1 MQKLKRYFL
10 HILLSI
16 IAVFCFGF
24 GTAFLNNESVSVS
37 AATTFIETETTVIVR
52 CYADNRVMLNI
63 AADSE
68 FNSVSAN
75 TKYTADKLGDLNTLD
90 YVFVNGKSM
99 RDLGVSSFFINLYN
113 EAAFAFE
120 GVTLSKY
127 DTVTIK
133 QGAQFPTKAY
143 LSDGTATC
151 YTALADSSWTHDETT
166 YGVQHE
172 TFTETTTT
180 VTGIT
185 EYTTNGH
192 LGFVLSTSDY
202 TTTGTQNAPLSKLAT
217 MNLLSSVTYNGVNL
231 GASLTTSGD
240 PNVYLAMWTRWNQI
254 YFPLANPTVG
264 DIITISAGTQF
275 PSSAYITDS
284 SNKTCYVVKQGV
296 SFTYDGT
303 QWTGKTIQTE
313 EETSVTAIHLR
324 NTNRLLFFLS
334 AHDYQSVG
342 GTIQSTTYAEY
353 NTLEKIQIYVGDTC
367 VTLKEALALSDSV
380 YYNVWGETGSISY
393 PLDSAKYTSSTV
405 TKVVIPTGTEFPSY
419 SGNVAYTTTKTQ
431 TFING
436 TPAETDA
443 TNWVEQIRFSETKI
457 SKMEWVSNVRL
468 MVSLSPNDYGTA
480 TENWVNK
487 NVSAEQLSKLNT
499 LDYIMIDGKTLR
511 ELGITT
517 ADLNYWTYWGRFS
530 VALSA
535 QPGKVVFKAGTQF
548 PSMGYVKDGGADCY
562 VLKEAIAYQYDGSA
576 WSETTVEDP
585 IADIDT
591 NVTKVLYDNSR
602 LGFELSACDYPNVH
616 DENESVV
623 VGNCNIGFTKEQ
635 TAELNFWQEITI
647 NGESLESLFKQDS
660 CYLNMWAN
668 QNAVFVPIAE
678 PAVGAVVTIPVG
690 TQFPTYA
697 MLKDGKDNCCVTTET
712 VAYKKTAS
720 GWAEVLVFNEKPTS
734 ISEVKYNDKKEQT
747 NNVLYFWLTE
757 SDYGTTD
764 ANIDISTC
772 VKNLNTYEYIEI
784 DGKKVEDMTMA
795 LGVQWINFFT
805 RWGAFG
811 LQLNTPYSWDKG
823 PSYVY
828 IKAGCQIPSLAYAK
842 DNTVLSAYVIENDL
856 WIVYDDYHDVWNI
869 LTQKPENL
877 VKAGDTFPAYESVA
891 DRIFLGWELNGKLYK
906 GGASAPEAGVANA
919 VYLDY
924 ALEDGASVR
933 MADTA
938 DESGIRFTAYLQ
950 EKSYNAYADY
960 ISSVGILLLPQELLG
975 SESFAV
981 GHSSHPLNFYMPQD
995 KDYTFQNGVMT
1006 LRATIHT
1013 IRAANYNRDYAA
1025 RVYVSVNYAD
1035 GSTDYA
1041 YGYYQAENHVRN
1053 IYEVATAAHKAG
1065 EGTSQQRD
1073 VLVGYAGKIADLT
1086 FDGTTFAVT
1095 SGTIGSAVETI
1106 QTQSIEDSV
1115 VTLVIVSTIEPLLL
1129 VDGEPIR
1136 SDRILEKSFESNLFT
1151 VKFVYGTK
1159 SSLTYYASDT
1169 DMAKFFQ
1176 DYFELYSMEG
1186 AYAVTHSG
1194 VANGWTYQQDWFMN
1208 GVAWFKATDFVKND
1222 ASATEN
1228 ATYSAD
1234 GYSVYYFNNIDIDR
1248 NGNVYTY
1255 FNDSCPDTADN
1266 GPNYS
1271 TVTSY
1276 TLMPGQGW
1284 TLPNSECEGW
1294 ESYHAEFNDSG
1305 VTDSAL
1311 ATELASYS
1319 SVDKDYEKSSGWTV
1333 NGSAVTQSNG
1343 VAAYTGTAKTGLT
1356 TANGATNAIVYE
1368 KTGISYSTYYAPFIE
1383 LRLLLDDPDQVLT
1396 DYAIEWQ
1403 IGDAWYSVTQSDYA
1417 NNPYSLPAKSGMYRS
1432 YFPLYTHQN
1441 YGVGEVVYGNNT
1453 NGKTVTGLRV
1463 VLIAKDSTSQV
1474 TVGLDYVRATAD
1486 SRHSTNGAKY
1496 IISLNEYASN
1506 HNDLDLLTQNIT
1518 RARRAMLFQLEPL
1531 QGKNGLVNLSYLH
1544 RHDSYQGAPN
1554 GFWDIYPAGNLN
1566 TDANIYFY
1574 EALLALADME
1584 EALAKNGISVTEM
1597 ASIEWYDL
1605 AGVKQSATYNYT
1617 ADSLRMLAE
1626 TVKSKIQTT
1635 FYNSTTGRFAWSVY
1649 DVDSKGGNKAGS
1661 LMDYGFTELN
1671 LHAVEAGIA
1680 TTEQETSIMS
1690 WISGTRTVSGDKV
1703 TGADIYEQPFAP
1715 VSTTKD
1721 NQKWRLNSQLLSMTE
1736 SDFTAFYI
1744 DKAFGERCQ
1753 DGGTIMH
1760 VSYYDI
1766 LARAKTYGADDAY
1779 ARIEEI
1785 QNWFTAVK
1793 AANEDATGWADFF
1806 KNYYTGTNDL
1816 QGGDTQGKYGL
1827 QDEFKEAIMVMATAP
1842 KIFLGLDAKYDTL
1855 TIAPNLG
1862 SKLTHF
1868 GMENLAFGENTYT
1881 CYATAS
1887 SVTIS
1892 DVKKNANSGL
1902 KVKLVLAYT
1911 AGQNVYLNGK
1921 LLDASAYTIENGY
1934 VIVTTDFANCTLQV
1948 K

>member
-16 IAVFCFGF
+16 FAVFCFGF

-37 AATTFIETETTVIVR
+37 AATTFTETETTVSFGSEPRMNDRLCLTLSPSDYTV
-52 CYADNRVMLNI
+52 ANQAI
-63 AADSE
+63 ANSQLSE
-68 FNSVSAN
+68 
-75 TKYTADKLGDLNTLD
+75 LNTLTSITYND
-90 YVFVNGKSM
+90 VAIGELFTAGTQ
-99 RDLGVSSFFINLYN
+99 INLN
-113 EAAFAFE
+113 
-120 GVTLSKY
+120 VWNRPN
-127 DTVTIK
+127 TI
-133 QGAQFPTKAY
+133 GFPIAEPV
-143 LSDGTATC
+143 SD
-151 YTALADSSWTHDETT
+151 D
-166 YGVQHE
+166 
-172 TFTETTTT
+172 
-180 VTGIT
+180 
-185 EYTTNGH
+185 
-192 LGFVLSTSDY
+192 VLKV
-202 TTTGTQNAPLSKLAT
+202 P
-217 MNLLSSVTYNGVNL
+217 
-231 GASLTTSGD
+231 
-240 PNVYLAMWTRWNQI
+240 
-254 YFPLANPTVG
+254 
-264 DIITISAGTQF
+264 AGTQF
-275 PSSAYITDS
+275 PSSAYISDS

-313 EETSVTAIHLR
+313 EETSVTKIHLR

-334 AHDYQSVG
+334 VHDYQNVA
-342 GTIQSTTYAEY
+342 GTTPSTTYAAY
-353 NTLEKIQIYVGDTC
+353 NTLDKIQIYVGDTC
-367 VTLKEALALSDSV
+367 VSLKEALGASGDTNV
-380 YYNVWGETGSISY
+380 YYNVWGEAGSISY
-393 PLDSAKYTSSTV
+393 PLNSAMYTSNTV
-405 TKVVIPTGTEFPSY
+405 TKVVIPAGTEFPSY

-431 TFING
+431 TFVNG
-436 TPAETDA
+436 TPHASDA
-443 TNWVEQIRFSETKI
+443 TNWLEQLRFSETKI
-457 SKMEWVSNVRL
+457 SKMEMAINGEKTVFRL
-468 MVSLSPNDYGTA
+468 MVSLSPNDYGTD
-480 TENWVNK
+480 TENWVNQS
-487 NVSAEQLSKLNT
+487 VSAEQLAKLNT
-499 LDYIMIDGKTLR
+499 LDYITIDGKTLR
-511 ELGITT
+511 DLGITT
-517 ADLNYWTYWGRFS
+517 AHLNYWTYWGRFS
-530 VALSA
+530 VALTSA
-535 QPGKVVFKAGTQF
+535 DPIKVVFKAGTQF
-548 PSMGYVKDGGADCY
+548 PSMGYVKDGDADCY
-562 VLKEAIAYQYDGSA
+562 ILKEAIAYQYDGST

-591 NVTKVLYDNSR
+591 NVTKVLYANSR

-616 DENESVV
+616 DENGAAVV
-623 VGNCNIGFTKEQ
+623 ANCNIGFTKEQ
-635 TAELNFWQEITI
+635 TAELNFWQKITI

-668 QNAVFVPIAE
+668 PNAVFVPIAE
-678 PAVGAVVTIPVG
+678 PAVDAVVSIPAG

-697 MLKDGKDNCCVTTET
+697 MLKDGKGNCCVTTKT
-712 VAYKKTAS
+712 VAYKKTSS
-720 GWAEVLVFNEKPTS
+720 GWVQVLVFNETPTS
-734 ISEVKYNDKKEQT
+734 ISEVKFNDTKEQT
-747 NNVLYFWLTE
+747 NNVLYFRLTE
-757 SDYGTTD
+757 SDYGTTE
-764 ANIDISTC
+764 ANVDISAC

-784 DGKKVEDMTMA
+784 DGKKVADMTTE

-811 LQLNTPYSWDKG
+811 LQLNAPYAWDKG

-842 DNTVLSAYVIENDL
+842 DNTVLSAYVVENDL
-856 WIVYDDYHDVWNI
+856 WIVYDDYHDVWNV

-877 VKAGDTFPAYESVA
+877 VEKGDTFPAYESVA
-891 DRIFLGWELNGKLYK
+891 DRIFLGWELNGNLYK
-906 GGASAPEAGVANA
+906 GGTVAPESGVANA

-933 MADTA
+933 MAETA

-981 GHSSHPLNFYMPQD
+981 GHSSNPLNFYMPQD
-995 KDYTFQNGVMT
+995 KAYTFQNGVMT

-1025 RVYVSVNYAD
+1025 RVYVSVKYAD
-1035 GSTDYA
+1035 GTTDYA

-1065 EGTSQQRD
+1065 EGTSKQRD
-1073 VLVGYAGKIADLT
+1073 VLVGYASKVADLT
-1086 FDGTTFAVT
+1086 FDGTTFALT
-1095 SGTIGSAVETI
+1095 DNTIGSAVQAI
-1106 QTQSIEDSV
+1106 QTQSIEDCV
-1115 VTLVIVSTIEPLLL
+1115 AKLQIVAEIEPLLL

-1136 SDRILEKSFESNLFT
+1136 SDRILEKTFENNVFT
-1151 VKFVYGTK
+1151 MRFVYGTK
-1159 SSLTYYASDT
+1159 SSLTYYASKA
-1169 DMAKFFQ
+1169 DMAAFFQ
-1176 DYFELYSMEG
+1176 DYFELYSMAG

-1208 GVAWFKATDFVKND
+1208 GVAWFKATDFVRND

-1234 GYSVYYFNNIDIDR
+1234 DYSVYYFNNIDIDR

-1294 ESYHAEFNDSG
+1294 ESYHAEFNGGDI
-1305 VTDSAL
+1305 TDSAL
-1311 ATELASYS
+1311 ATELKSYS
-1319 SVDKDYEKSSGWTV
+1319 SVDNDYENSSGWTV
-1333 NGSAVTQSNG
+1333 NGSAVEQSNG
-1343 VAAYTGTAKTGLT
+1343 VAPYTGTAKTGLT

-1368 KTGISYSTYYAPFIE
+1368 KTDISYSTYNAPFIE
-1383 LRLLLDDPDQVLT
+1383 LRLLIDDQDEVIS

-1403 IGDAWYSVTQSDYA
+1403 IGGAWYSVTQSEYA

-1432 YFPLYTHQN
+1432 YFPLYTHPN
-1441 YGVGEVVYGNNT
+1441 YGVGKVVYGNSE

-1463 VLIAKDSTSQV
+1463 VLIAENTTSNV

-1544 RHDSYQGAPN
+1544 RHDSYQGAAN

-1584 EALAKNGISVTEM
+1584 EALAKNGISVTET
-1597 ASIEWYDL
+1597 ASIGWYDL
-1605 AGVKQSATYNYT
+1605 AGAKQNATYKYT
-1617 ADSLRMLAE
+1617 ADSLRALAE

-1649 DVDSKGGNKAGS
+1649 DVESKGGNAAGS

-1680 TTEQETSIMS
+1680 TTEQADSVMR
-1690 WISGTRTVSGDKV
+1690 WISGKRMVNDDEA
-1703 TGADIYEQPFAP
+1703 TGSQIYKAAFAP

-1721 NQKWRLNSQLLSMTE
+1721 NQKWKYNSQLSSMTE

-1779 ARIEEI
+1779 ARIMEI
-1785 QNWFTAVK
+1785 QEWFAEVQSNEKNTNTAT
-1793 AANEDATGWADFF
+1793 NGWADFF
-1806 KNYYTGTNDL
+1806 ANYYTGKNNL

-1862 SKLTHF
+1862 TQLKHF

-1911 AGQNVYLNGK
+1911 AGQKVYLNGK
-1921 LLDASAYTIENGY
+1921 LLDASAYTVENGY